1 MTKAVEK
8 ESSVNDVKIIKDL
21 PKKKKKIRKKKKK
34 SIMVC
39 LLRFNWV
46 LTSFEL
52 ELNTQK
58 RNDYR
63 KVNKFKGSFKLKS

>member
-8 ESSVNDVKIIKDL
+8 ESSVNDVKIIKDF

-46 LTSFEL
+46 LTF
-52 ELNTQK
+52 LN
-58 RNDYR
+58 
-63 KVNKFKGSFKLKS
+63 